1 MRRRPTLTVLAAL
14 CSLAFLLAG
23 CGGDDGDDDTSE
35 TTSTVTTEAGP
46 TTTTPQ
52 AEEADVDCAAYLTV
66 VDLFARTEE
75 IATGSSDGQVA
86 ADEALATAL
95 EALAPAAEGDEFVT
109 ESLAT
114 LGGVS
119 FQVTDATDGPSA
131 DDVDSALVT
140 MDDAWGTRCAAE
152 GDAGTG
158 TTVPEAEGEAT
169 PECPA
174 PEVLEAEGFSC
185 DSEGHLTPLDE
196 ETVTECPA
204 PEVLEAEGFTCDSE
218 GNLTPV
224 E

>member
-1 MRRRPTLTVLAAL
+1 MRRRPVLAALAAL
-14 CSLAFLLAG
+14 CSLTFLLAG

-75 IATGSSDGQVA
+75 IATGSRDGQVA

-95 EALAPAAEGDEFVT
+95 DALAPAAEGDEFVT

-114 LGGVS
+114 LSGVS
-119 FQVTDATDGPSA
+119 FQVTDAADGPSA
-131 DDVDSALVT
+131 DEIDGALVT
-140 MDDAWGTRCAAE
+140 IDDAWGDRCPAE
-152 GDAGTG
+152 GGATE
-158 TTVPEAEGEAT
+158 TTVPAAEGEAT

-196 ETVTECPA
+196 ETVGECPA
-204 PEVLEAEGFTCDSE
+204 PEVLEAEGFTCDAE

-224 E
+224 EE